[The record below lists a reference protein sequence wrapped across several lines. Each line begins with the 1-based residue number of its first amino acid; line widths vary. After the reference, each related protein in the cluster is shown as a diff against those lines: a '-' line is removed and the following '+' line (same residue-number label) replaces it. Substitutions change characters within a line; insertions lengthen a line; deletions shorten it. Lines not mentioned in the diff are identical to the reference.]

1 MSDHCVFD
9 YSKQPPT
16 FRCLICGATREAQLP
31 MAVTE
36 LVKLSDTF
44 TRGHRSCGKRYRFDR
59 RQEAER

>member
-1 MSDHCVFD
+1 MNDHCVFD

-44 TRGHRSCGKRYRFDR
+44 TRGHRSCGKRSRG
-59 RQEAER
+59 